1 MSHYRVNSGD
11 IVAAI
16 NSVAI
21 RIKGDAASVYPAH
34 ERLVRMSLARVLA
47 HVALAME
54 EVDRADY
61 HGNGIDLA
69 TMPALAK
76 LVGPKER
83 LRAAVEEAE
92 ALVQILNTAI
102 ADARFG
108 R

>member
-1 MSHYRVNSGD
+1 MSYYRINNGN
-11 IVAAI
+11 IVGAI

-34 ERLVRMSLARVLA
+34 ERLVRMSLARVLT
-47 HVALAME
+47 HVSQAME
-54 EVDRADY
+54 ELDHADDN
-61 HGNGIDLA
+61 GNGIDLA

-76 LVGPKER
+76 LVGPKQR
-83 LRAAVEEAE
+83 LRTAVEEAE

-108 R
+108 Q